1 MELSV
6 KLEGEGK
13 ESAIW
18 IALRKGLILILLSD
32 VRIYIKTSGNHRCF
46 DVHC

>member
-6 KLEGEGK
+6 KLEGGGK
-13 ESAIW
+13 EPAIW

-46 DVHC
+46 AVHC